1 MLPNGELCRVKCE
14 NTNVGKKNRKKI
26 HVGNLSDTEE
36 KNMYAMDAV
45 TKQKIRY
52 GKRRQRETKITQT
65 KKHTQKI

>member
-36 KNMYAMDAV
+36 KNMHAMDAV
-45 TKQKIRY
+45 TKQPKKIWKEAA
-52 GKRRQRETKITQT
+52 KRD
-65 KKHTQKI
+65 